1 MKSILVAG
9 LPFVILTI
17 LPPHIRFVNALKL
30 PSKYHPR
37 KLSLCANTSGEI
49 PFEERFSV
57 YLRNQSLPM
66 PRPISHAETM
76 YAKSELTKFQA
87 KEAFEREAAFGRES
101 FERQAALARES
112 FERQAALARESFER
126 QAALVRDTDER
137 KVASARES
145 FERQAALARES
156 FERQAALA
164 RETDRRRA
172 CLVIER
178 IEAEEKRAY
187 KWMLT
192 VILCSLIL
200 GYSQINFC
208 RGTITPKFKEQ
219 LSSSWKQLKKSN
231 VRHKITFWFS

>member
-17 LPPHIRFVNALKL
+17 LLPHIRFVNALKL

-66 PRPISHAETM
+66 PMPISQAETM

-87 KEAFEREAAFGRES
+87 KEAFEREAAFG
-101 FERQAALARES
+101 
-112 FERQAALARESFER
+112 
-126 QAALVRDTDER
+126 
-137 KVASARES
+137 RES

-192 VILCSLIL
+192 VILCSIIL

>member
-66 PRPISHAETM
+66 PMPISQAETM

-87 KEAFEREAAFGRES
+87 KEAFEREAAFG
-101 FERQAALARES
+101 RES

-192 VILCSLIL
+192 VILCSIIL

-231 VRHKITFWFS
+231 VRHKITFRFS

>member
-112 FERQAALARESFER
+112 FERQAALARE
-126 QAALVRDTDER
+126 
-137 KVASARES
+137 
-145 FERQAALARES
+145 
-156 FERQAALA
+156 
-164 RETDRRRA
+164 TDRRRA

-192 VILCSLIL
+192 VILCSIIL

>member
-66 PRPISHAETM
+66 PMPISQAETM

-87 KEAFEREAAFGRES
+87 KEAFEREAAFG
-101 FERQAALARES
+101 RES

-164 RETDRRRA
+164 RESDRRRA

-192 VILCSLIL
+192 VILCSIIL

-231 VRHKITFWFS
+231 VRHKITFRFS